1 VYCRYSL
8 SGYLFKT
15 NAQCYAPIIFMTKER
30 SYLVI
35 NIFRRQRHHYHW
47 QEPRFYIFSALLI
60 PTLTSTSV
68 ESDKLIPV
76 REFVQCDV
84 TLMKNIQEATC
95 SILTKYTEIN
105 YLVMSPGFMV
115 MAERDET
122 EEGIDKKLVVHY
134 CAKWTFLFHLLPPLN
149 KANEAGEM
157 GAVMS
162 VLAAGKGGAIYL
174 EDLALKKGYSV
185 PMASFI
191 APTCNNLMWK

>member
-1 VYCRYSL
+1 
-8 SGYLFKT
+8 
-15 NAQCYAPIIFMTKER
+15 
-30 SYLVI
+30 
-35 NIFRRQRHHYHW
+35 
-47 QEPRFYIFSALLI
+47 
-60 PTLTSTSV
+60 
-68 ESDKLIPV
+68 
-76 REFVQCDV
+76 
-84 TLMKNIQEATC
+84 MKNIQEATC